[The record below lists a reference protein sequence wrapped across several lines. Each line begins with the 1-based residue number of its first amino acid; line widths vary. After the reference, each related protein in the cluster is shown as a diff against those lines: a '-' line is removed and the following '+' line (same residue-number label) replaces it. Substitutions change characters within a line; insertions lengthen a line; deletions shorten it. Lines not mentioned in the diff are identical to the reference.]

1 MAARASAL
9 LEPADR
15 ALVITRVFDAPRSLV
30 FKVWTAPEHLARWWG
45 PQGFTTLSCAMDVR
59 PGGAWLRRMRSPEG
73 TLHTKRGVYREVVQP
88 ERLVFTYADED
99 EGGRLGPETLVTV
112 TFEEHGAQT
121 RLTLHQSGFETVTAR
136 DGHYGGWT
144 SCLQRFADYLAT
156 L

>member
-1 MAARASAL
+1 MAARAGAL
-9 LEPADR
+9 VDPSDR
-15 ALVITRVFDAPRSLV
+15 ALVITRIFDAPQRVV

-45 PQGFTTLSCAMDVR
+45 PQGFTTLSCVMDVR
-59 PGGAWLRRMRSPEG
+59 PGGAWVRRIRSPAG
-73 TLHTKRGVYREVVQP
+73 TLHTKRGVYREVVEP

-99 EGGRLGPETLVTV
+99 ESGRLGPETLVSV

-121 RLTLHQSGFETVTAR
+121 RLTLHQSGFETMAAR

-144 SCLQRFADYLAT
+144 SCLERFVDYLAT